1 MRHQSKKHTLGKAQ
15 DQRKA
20 LLRSLATEL
29 ILHGEIKTT
38 MARAKAL
45 KPYAEHIITLA
56 KQGTLHSRRLAAKFI
71 FDKETGK
78 FYIGQK
84 KIIKVEKRPPLKGKV
99 RKRKIVKQSDWK
111 TYCGSSND
119 LKNDIKTLG
128 EDKFR
133 FTIIRFCDCKWKC
146 SYWELYYQMQN
157 HVFNLLNFVGLN
169 SVHHS
174 SKLHYFGI
182 PFQSTKIFTS
192 LSSFVSYPDL
202 LSGLLLMQVFNK
214 VTDHGDF
221 LGDPVVK
228 NPLRRT

>member
-78 FYIGQK
+78 FMNFETGEILEG
-84 KIIKVEKRPPLKGKV
+84 VEKANKEQKAVAQTILRKLFAETGKKYANRNGGYTRIYRMPP
-99 RKRKIVKQSDWK
+99 RR
-111 TYCGSSND
+111 
-119 LKNDIKTLG
+119 
-128 EDKFR
+128 
-133 FTIIRFCDCKWKC
+133 
-146 SYWELYYQMQN
+146 
-157 HVFNLLNFVGLN
+157 
-169 SVHHS
+169 
-174 SKLHYFGI
+174 
-182 PFQSTKIFTS
+182 
-192 LSSFVSYPDL
+192 
-202 LSGLLLMQVFNK
+202 
-214 VTDHGDF
+214 GDAAEMA
-221 LGDPVVK
+221 LIQLV
-228 NPLRRT
+228 